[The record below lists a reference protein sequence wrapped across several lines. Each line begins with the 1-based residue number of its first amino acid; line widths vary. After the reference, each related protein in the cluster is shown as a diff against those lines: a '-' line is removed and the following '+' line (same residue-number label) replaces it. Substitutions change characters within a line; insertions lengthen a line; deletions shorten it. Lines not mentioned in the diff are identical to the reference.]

1 MTNGGFIVVCIIFAV
16 VFFFAAGSCAND
28 YDGHEHGG
36 CFLGLFLFA
45 LWLMTCAICWRV
57 GYRRGINET
66 ETYHIIQSA
75 QQGEVQK

>member
-16 VFFFAAGSCAND
+16 VFFFAAGSSANNCD
-28 YDGHEHGG
+28 EQHGG
-36 CFLGLFLFA
+36 CFLALSLLA
-45 LWLMTCAICWRV
+45 LWLMTCAIFWRV
-57 GYRRGINET
+57 GYCRGINET